1 VTRRKTVVVADD
13 EAAVRHLVQATL
25 ALAGAPVEV
34 LEARTG
40 AEALALVG
48 RRPVDLVL
56 LDVEMPEL
64 DGLAACRAL
73 KADPATRRTPVVF
86 LSARTQQADRVA
98 GADAG
103 ASAYLTKP
111 FNPRALGETVRRLL
125 GA

>member
-25 ALAGAPVEV
+25 ALGGHPVEI
-34 LEARTG
+34 LEAKTG
-40 AEALALVG
+40 AEVLGLVS

-56 LDVEMPEL
+56 LDVGMPEM

-73 KADPATRRTPVVF
+73 KANPATRRIPVVF
-86 LSARTQQADRVA
+86 LTAHTQPAHRVE

-111 FNPRALGETVRRLL
+111 FSPRALSETVRRLL
-125 GA
+125 AV